1 MFWRST
7 DLNRIGDSTKV
18 WYEPGRVFIF
28 HVLKLQKM
36 KNKNKKKEIEVELCL
51 HDEMEGRRTFFFRF
65 FLFPSLY
72 FFCWRMIGFASFFF
86 ILTQHEA
93 THTVA
98 PSSLKVLRSNVA
110 LNKCVNAQTIQ
121 MRKRSNKRSKMKGRN
136 RKVEREYQ
144 RFYRHGLT
152 GKYVKK

>member
-1 MFWRST
+1 MIWAGAGFHISCFKTSKDEKQKQEEGNRSRALLAWR
-7 DLNRIGDSTKV
+7 D
-18 WYEPGRVFIF
+18 GRPT
-28 HVLKLQKM
+28 
-36 KNKNKKKEIEVELCL
+36 N
-51 HDEMEGRRTFFFRF
+51 FFLRF